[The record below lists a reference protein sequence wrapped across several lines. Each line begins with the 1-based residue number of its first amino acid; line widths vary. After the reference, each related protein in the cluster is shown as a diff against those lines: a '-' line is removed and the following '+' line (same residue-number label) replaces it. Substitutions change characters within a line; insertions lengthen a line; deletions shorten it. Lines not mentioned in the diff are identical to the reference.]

1 MPMQVESPICS
12 VQGVVHRSLRPD
24 NLLFYE
30 PDQRWR
36 IFGMAR
42 WARSGT
48 DAPLVYNL
56 RYTGP
61 EVCWFAGVPQP

>member
-1 MPMQVESPICS
+1 M
-12 VQGVVHRSLRPD
+12 HRSLRPD

-48 DAPLVYNL
+48 DAPLLYNL
-56 RYTGP
+56 RYAGP
-61 EVCWFAGVPQP
+61 EVQGPATHLSRCIGSRPTFSCAL